1 MKEIQDVP
9 AGRAANHRA
18 FGYFLVEIVAS
29 MAEIS
34 QSLDDPAVGAASQRK
49 SSFLTLCIH
58 CFCRYR
64 GPEGFGRA
72 GGKHQRR
79 VGLLSA
85 TSTQYYILRCITEC
99 PWRSA
104 G

>member
-49 SSFLTLCIH
+49 SSFNLVYSL
-58 CFCRYR
+58 FLPLSWPR
-64 GPEGFGRA
+64 GVWQGWREASKESRTAVCHFHAVLHP
-72 GGKHQRR
+72 QM
-79 VGLLSA
+79 
-85 TSTQYYILRCITEC
+85 YY
-99 PWRSA
+99 
-104 G
+104 